1 LSNRAK
7 ALGIQ
12 PRKSLGQNFLT
23 DERICER
30 IVDAAGITDADV
42 VVEIGPG
49 LGAITTLLA
58 ARSQKLI
65 AIELDQTLIPHL
77 RETLGLAAHVDVVHA
92 DALMV
97 NYRELAAGQPVRF
110 VGNLPYYIT
119 SHAIRT
125 LLESETDWR
134 SIVLT
139 VQLEVAQRIVAQP
152 PNMSLLALSVQFY
165 GKAELLF
172 RIPASAFYP
181 QPDVESATIRI
192 VRNETQSDISA
203 SAFFRI
209 TRAAFAQ
216 PRKQLRNTIATGLGI
231 SKGATEDILSKS
243 GINPGRR
250 AETVSLEEWFS
261 LVQNTQV

>member
-23 DERICER
+23 DERVCER
-30 IVDAAGITDADV
+30 IVEAASITDADL

-58 ARSQKLI
+58 ARSKRLV

-77 RETLGLAAHVDVVHA
+77 QDALGTASHVEIVHA
-92 DALMV
+92 DALTV
-97 NYRELAAGQPVRF
+97 DYRALAAGAPIRF

-152 PNMSLLALSVQFY
+152 PDMSLLALSVQFY

-172 RIPASAFYP
+172 RIPSSAFYP

-192 VRNETQSDISA
+192 VRNDMQSDVAPSV
-203 SAFFRI
+203 FFRI
-209 TRAAFAQ
+209 ARAAFAQ
-216 PRKQLRNTIATGLGI
+216 PRKQIRNTIAAGLGI
-231 SKGATEDILSKS
+231 SKGTTEDILTKS
-243 GINPGRR
+243 GISPDRR
-250 AETVSLEEWFS
+250 AETVSLDEW
-261 LVQNTQV
+261 LVLVRNTQI

>member
-1 LSNRAK
+1 LSNRARE
-7 ALGIQ
+7 LGIQ

-23 DERICER
+23 DARVCER
-30 IVDAAGITDADV
+30 IVAAADITDQDL

-58 ARSQKLI
+58 ARARRLV

-77 RETLGLAAHVDVVHA
+77 RDALVHAPHVEIMHA
-92 DALMV
+92 DALTV
-97 NYRELAAGQPVRF
+97 DYGVLAADQPVRF

-125 LLESETDWR
+125 LLESQTDWR

-152 PNMSLLALSVQFY
+152 PEMSLLALSVQFY
-165 GKAELLF
+165 GQPELLF
-172 RIPASAFYP
+172 RIPAGAFYP

-192 VRNETQSDISA
+192 VRGELQSNISP
-203 SAFFRI
+203 SVFFRI
-209 TRAAFAQ
+209 ARAAFAQ
-216 PRKQLRNTIATGLGI
+216 PRKQLRNTIAAGLGI
-231 SKGATEDILSKS
+231 SKGTVEDILIKS
-243 GINPGRR
+243 GISPDRR
-250 AETVSLEEWFS
+250 AETLSLPEWFQ
-261 LVQNTQV
+261 LVRNTHL